1 MDCEA
6 LSDINHLFYRFN
18 RIFDVELLLLAK
30 LMVPPVPI
38 AEVPIRW
45 NEVSGSKLSIVKDSI
60 TMAIELL
67 IIRLNYLLG
76 VWKVP
81 KDTSRLTTT

>member
-1 MDCEA
+1 MIHSTVDRC
-6 LSDINHLFYRFN
+6 DVDKCDPR

-30 LMVPPVPI
+30 LMDPPVPI

-45 NEVSGSKLSIVKDSI
+45 NEVSGSKLSILKDGI

-67 IIRLNYLLG
+67 IIRSNYLLG

-81 KDTSRLTTT
+81 LNRTTSPTL